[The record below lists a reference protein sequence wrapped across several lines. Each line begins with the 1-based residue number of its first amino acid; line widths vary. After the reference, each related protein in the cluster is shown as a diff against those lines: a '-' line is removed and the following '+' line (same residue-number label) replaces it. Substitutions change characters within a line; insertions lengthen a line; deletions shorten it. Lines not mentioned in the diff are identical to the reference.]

1 MSAATAVIKGLI
13 MCLECGGS
21 EATSSVYPQI
31 SNIST
36 EIEPSLGFLEFFLKL
51 RKVIE
56 SKTRLTK
63 CPSHWF

>member
-1 MSAATAVIKGLI
+1 MSATTAVIKGLI

-36 EIEPSLGFLEFFLKL
+36 EIEPSLGFLEFF
-51 RKVIE
+51 
-56 SKTRLTK
+56 S
-63 CPSHWF
+63 S